1 MNWRLVGALLLA
13 TWPLSTPAF
22 ADVRQDANLI
32 QFSYQWG
39 RVEQTFTD
47 ASVTITVTNNITNK
61 IGWNGEVIDTYRITL
76 GDQIIEVTEKHDARV
91 YTFEI
96 TGTQTLILEGIDN
109 GYWGGFYGPIMQI
122 DSVALTPIVLPVTDS
137 PTVSAEPQTQSS
149 ESPASGS
156 AATES
161 QPLPLP
167 SPEPIAQ
174 PTSEPSPNPEPSQPT
189 PLPTPEPSS
198 EPTEDLPTKSPES
211 EQTQSPTLSEPIPTP
226 TSTQSESAPIVPETT
241 SPEPQVLP
249 IIVPSP
255 QSSEEPSEEPTSPA
269 TQAAQIA
276 EETES
281 ATVSS
286 TIQTAVTE
294 AIGAALEAVGELVEV
309 FASAGLDMTAE
320 QREEAQT
327 VVVSTIMTSQVAVG
341 IRKIK

>member
-1 MNWRLVGALLLA
+1 MKWRLVGAILLA

-22 ADVRQDANLI
+22 ADVRQDGNLI

-47 ASVTITVTNNITNK
+47 ATVTVTVTNNITNK

-76 GDQIIEVTEKHDARV
+76 GDQVIQVAEKHDARV

-189 PLPTPEPSS
+189 PLPTPEPSP
-198 EPTEDLPTKSPES
+198 EPTEDLPTKSPEP

-249 IIVPSP
+249 TIVPSP

-269 TQAAQIA
+269 TQAAQVA

-294 AIGAALEAVGELVEV
+294 AIGAALEVVGELVEV
-309 FASAGLDMTAE
+309 FASAGLDMTAK